1 MDCHASI
8 KPFEARNDGVL
19 VSITSII
26 NSSLRATL
34 YQRSNLCTYHRGAAN
49 MDCHTLIKPF
59 EARNDVVCKE
69 IAGQA
74 RNDGFFLKIVG
85 DEITIH
91 TDAEQ
96 ASIRLVHLQVQP
108 I

>member
-1 MDCHASI
+1 MDCHAS
-8 KPFEARNDGVL
+8 
-19 VSITSII
+19 
-26 NSSLRATL
+26 
-34 YQRSNLCTYHRGAAN
+34 
-49 MDCHTLIKPF
+49 IKPF

-85 DEITIH
+85 DEVAIH